1 MAINVN
7 TVYRTVLLILNKEQR
22 GMLTPD
28 EFNKVATQ
36 VQLEIFEGYFNTLD
50 LQVRKPDNITE
61 YGDKIKNTNQDISIF
76 KEYGNCTF
84 NAAEGKFILPVE
96 NSGSVYSQSFL
107 GTGTQSSFIFTSI
120 TAAQLSSSV
129 IYVYVNGEL
138 LSSNSYNI
146 GGGAISF
153 NTIPS
158 LNQTILV
165 TAKPNSFYTLGSVF
179 YKNEKELQLV
189 QRNELPYLKGNP
201 LIAPTVSYPVFLY
214 ENEKIQ
220 VLPEAIT
227 SDIAVSYLRKPM
239 DVRWNFTVP
248 SGQAYY
254 SYNAAGSIDF
264 ELSKKEQS
272 NIVTRILLYAGVVIK
287 DPTIIQV
294 AQQQVQAE
302 TIKETL

>member
-61 YGDKIKNTNQDISIF
+61 YGDKIKNTNNDISIF
-76 KEYGNCTF
+76 KEYGDCTF
-84 NAAEGKFILPVE
+84 NAAEGRFILPIE
-96 NSGSVYSQSFL
+96 ANGSVYSQSFV
-107 GTGTQSSFIFTSI
+107 GTGSLSSFTFTSI
-120 TAAQLSSSV
+120 TVEQLNDSE
-129 IYVYVNGEL
+129 IYVYIDGVLQATNTYTVANG
-138 LSSNSYNI
+138 N
-146 GGGAISF
+146 ISF
-153 NTIPS
+153 NVTPAS
-158 LNQTILV
+158 GSVILV
-165 TAKPNSFYTLGSVF
+165 NANPNNFYTLGSVF

-189 QRNELPYLKGNP
+189 QRNELAYLKGNP
-201 LIAPTVSYPVFLY
+201 LVAPSVNYPVFLY
-214 ENEKIQ
+214 ENHKIE
-220 VLPEAIT
+220 VIPSSIT

-248 SGQAYY
+248 SGQTYY
-254 SYNAAGSIDF
+254 RYDAGGSVDF
-264 ELSKKEQS
+264 EVSKKEQS
-272 NIVTRILLYAGVVIK
+272 NIVNRILLYAGVVVK
-287 DPTIIQV
+287 DPNIIQV

>member
-76 KEYGNCTF
+76 KEYGDCTF
-84 NAAEGKFILPVE
+84 NAGEGKFILPTG
-96 NSGSVYSQSFL
+96 NSNSVYSQTF
-107 GTGTQSSFIFTSI
+107 TGVAGQSSYTFTSI
-120 TAAQLSSSV
+120 SAAQLLESTV
-129 IYVYVNGEL
+129 YVYIDNILQPTNAYIVSG
-138 LSSNSYNI
+138 SSI
-146 GGGAISF
+146 TF
-153 NTIPS
+153 NASPS
-158 LNQTILV
+158 SGSSILV
-165 TAKPNSFYTLGSVF
+165 NAKPNNFYTLGSVF
-179 YKNEKELQLV
+179 YKDEKELQLV

-201 LIAPTVSYPVFLY
+201 LVAPSISYPVFLY
-214 ENEKIQ
+214 ENNKIQ
-220 VLPEAIT
+220 VLPSAIT
-227 SDIAVSYLRKPM
+227 SDITISYLRKPM

-248 SGQAYY
+248 TGQAYY
-254 SYNAAGSIDF
+254 SYSPTGSIDF
-264 ELSKKEQS
+264 EISKKEQS
-272 NIVTRILLYAGVVIK
+272 NIVTRILLYAGVVVK
-287 DPTIIQV
+287 DPSIIQV

>member
-61 YGDKIKNTNQDISIF
+61 YGDKIKNTNNDISIF

-84 NAAEGKFILPVE
+84 NAAEGRFILPIE
-96 NSGSVYSQSFL
+96 ANGSVYSQSFV
-107 GTGTQSSFIFTSI
+107 GTGSLSSFTFTSI
-120 TAAQLSSSV
+120 TAEQLNDSE
-129 IYVYVNGEL
+129 IYVYIDGVLQATNTYTVANG
-138 LSSNSYNI
+138 N
-146 GGGAISF
+146 ISF
-153 NTIPS
+153 NVTPAS
-158 LNQTILV
+158 GSVILV
-165 TAKPNSFYTLGSVF
+165 NANPNNFYTLGSVF

-189 QRNELPYLKGNP
+189 QRNELAYLKCNP
-201 LIAPTVSYPVFLY
+201 LVAPSVNYPVFLY
-214 ENEKIQ
+214 ENHKIE
-220 VLPEAIT
+220 VIPSSIT
-227 SDIAVSYLRKPM
+227 ADIAVSYLRKPM

-248 SGQAYY
+248 SGQTYY
-254 SYNAAGSIDF
+254 RYDAGGSVDF
-264 ELSKKEQS
+264 EVSKKEQS
-272 NIVTRILLYAGVVIK
+272 NIVNRILLYAGVVVK
-287 DPTIIQV
+287 DPNIIQV

>member
-61 YGDKIKNTNQDISIF
+61 YGDKIKNTNNDISIF

-84 NAAEGKFILPVE
+84 NAAEGRFILPIE
-96 NSGSVYSQSFL
+96 ANGSVYSQSFV
-107 GTGTQSSFIFTSI
+107 GTGSLSSFTFTSI
-120 TAAQLSSSV
+120 TAEQLNDSE
-129 IYVYVNGEL
+129 IYVYIDGVLQATNTYTVANG
-138 LSSNSYNI
+138 N
-146 GGGAISF
+146 ISF
-153 NTIPS
+153 NVTPAS
-158 LNQTILV
+158 GSVILV
-165 TAKPNSFYTLGSVF
+165 NANPNNFYTLGSVF

-189 QRNELPYLKGNP
+189 QRNELAYLKGNP
-201 LIAPTVSYPVFLY
+201 LVAPSVNYPVFLY
-214 ENEKIQ
+214 ENHKIE
-220 VLPEAIT
+220 VIPSSIT
-227 SDIAVSYLRKPM
+227 ADIAVSYLRKPM

-248 SGQAYY
+248 SGQTYY
-254 SYNAAGSIDF
+254 RYDAGGSVDF
-264 ELSKKEQS
+264 EVSKKEQS
-272 NIVTRILLYAGVVIK
+272 NIVNRILLYAGVVVK
-287 DPTIIQV
+287 DPNIIQV

>member
-76 KEYGNCTF
+76 KEYGDCTF
-84 NAAEGKFILPVE
+84 NPAEGKFILPVE
-96 NSGSVYSQSFL
+96 NSGSVYSQYFL

-201 LIAPTVSYPVFLY
+201 LIAPTVNYPVFLY

-220 VLPEAIT
+220 VLPETIT

-254 SYNAAGSIDF
+254 SYSAGGSIDF

-272 NIVTRILLYAGVVIK
+272 NIVTRILLYAGVVFK